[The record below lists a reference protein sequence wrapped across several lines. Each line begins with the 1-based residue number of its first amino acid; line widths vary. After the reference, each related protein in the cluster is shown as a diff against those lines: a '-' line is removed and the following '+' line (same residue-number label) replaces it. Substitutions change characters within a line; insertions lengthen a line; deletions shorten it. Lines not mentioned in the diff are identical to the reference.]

1 METKLLIMMNK
12 PGKRQNLEHYQ
23 LKISNEIIS
32 QLTKHCML
40 VYPEEAC
47 GLLVGKIQDVG
58 NKEQYNV
65 NEIIPL
71 ENIAEEREKEYLIN
85 PHDFIMIEERLSL
98 QGTNSI
104 IGIYHSHPDSSSNPS
119 KRDTDFAWNELV
131 YLIIGKIKEEVN
143 REMKA
148 WKISREGVREI
159 TIVGDSHPTSG

>member
-1 METKLLIMMNK
+1 MEIKLPIMVNK
-12 PGKRQNLEHYQ
+12 PGKGQNLEHYQ

-32 QLTKHCML
+32 QLTEHCIL
-40 VYPEEAC
+40 AYPEEAC
-47 GLLVGKIQDVG
+47 GLLVGKIQDAE

-98 QGTNSI
+98 QGINSI

-131 YLIIGKIKEEVN
+131 YLIIGKIKEEAN

-159 TIVGDSHPTSG
+159 TIVGDSHPTSD

>member
-1 METKLLIMMNK
+1 MNK
-12 PGKRQNLEHYQ
+12 PGKGQNLEHSL
-23 LKISNEIIS
+23 LKMSNEIIS

-40 VYPEEAC
+40 TYPEEAC
-47 GLLVGKIQDVG
+47 GLLAGKIQYVE
-58 NKEQYNV
+58 NKELYHV

-98 QGTNSI
+98 QRTNSI

-119 KRDTDFAWNELV
+119 KRDTDFAWNKLV

-159 TIVGDSHPTSG
+159 TIVGDSHPSSD